1 MIIGFIFSNFNYSNM
16 LFIIILLAIV
26 AVVEAL
32 VIIVNNSKKEK
43 VEVKEETETE
53 TVYLYSPYLFD
64 KRYVVYVPDPLEIP
78 LYPNYFGPNINDDGK
93 DHYVPR
99 VAFDFGDYHDE
110 IYCDASLRVNPDPEF
125 PFIYRLTRTKV
136 DGKWSKFSKP
146 VLIYKTAFANP
157 DRTPKTDMEAMENE
171 VV

>member
-1 MIIGFIFSNFNYSNM
+1 M

-26 AVVEAL
+26 AVIEAF
-32 VIIVNNSKKEK
+32 VIIANNSKKEK

-136 DGKWSKFSKP
+136 DGKWNRFSKP
-146 VLIYKTAFANP
+146 VLIHKTAFADP

>member
-1 MIIGFIFSNFNYSNM
+1 M

-26 AVVEAL
+26 AVIEAF
-32 VIIVNNSKKEK
+32 VIIANNSKKEK
-43 VEVKEETETE
+43 VEVKEETE

-64 KRYVVYVPDPLEIP
+64 KRYTVYVPDPLETP
-78 LYPNYFGPNINDDGK
+78 LYPNYFGPNISDDGK

-110 IYCDASLRVNPDPEF
+110 IYCDASLRVNVDPEF
-125 PFIYRLTRTKV
+125 PFIYQLSRTKV
-136 DGKWSKFSKP
+136 DGKWNKFSKP
-146 VLIYKTAFANP
+146 VLIHKTAFADP